1 MDDLD
6 RENEELKDQVA
17 TLEEEKE
24 EIEESLKSAKS
35 QVDKLQRN
43 VSEKEVNTVIKYYY
57 RHFKLFSHCIN

>member
-43 VSEKEVNTVIKYYY
+43 VTEKEVNTVIKYYY
-57 RHFKLFSHCIN
+57 RHYSHIV